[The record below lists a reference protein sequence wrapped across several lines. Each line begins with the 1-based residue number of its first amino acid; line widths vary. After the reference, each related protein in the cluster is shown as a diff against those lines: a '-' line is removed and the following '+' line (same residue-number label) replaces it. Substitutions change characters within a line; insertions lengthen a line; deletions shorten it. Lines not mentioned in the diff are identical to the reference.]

1 MKQFDLLF
9 SVRRK
14 IGVAA
19 FGSDNA
25 ITPAIPNEK
34 RFAEAGAGGEERASA
49 ARLVDARI
57 ENGEIGWIE
66 IFDAVSPGA
75 EIVEE
80 SHVLD
85 GEFLGKD
92 GGIDGPRKIGGAD
105 PIVDD
110 GTGNP
115 EASGANFFV
124 TEVSGGDAREFLGDE
139 IEGGE
144 ILAAEALLEN
154 RREPSVFFGKE
165 REIAFGAAD
174 VTGQYHKSPQ
184 H

>member
-1 MKQFDLLF
+1 MRIAPAHEAKQFDLLF

-14 IGVAA
+14 IGMAA
-19 FGSDNA
+19 FGSANA

-80 SHVLD
+80 S
-85 GEFLGKD
+85 G
-92 GGIDGPRKIGGAD
+92 
-105 PIVDD
+105 
-110 GTGNP
+110 
-115 EASGANFFV
+115 
-124 TEVSGGDAREFLGDE
+124 
-139 IEGGE
+139 
-144 ILAAEALLEN
+144 
-154 RREPSVFFGKE
+154 
-165 REIAFGAAD
+165 
-174 VTGQYHKSPQ
+174 
-184 H
+184 